1 MEEIKI
7 ELDKNI
13 LIYDNDSKTIF
24 KPKTVIITTED
35 E

>member
-13 LIYDNDSKTIF
+13 PIYDSDSKTTF
-24 KPKTVIITTED
+24 EPKTVIITTED